1 MIYLVTYDLALVP
14 QPPFS
19 FIPPPP
25 HPLYQ
30 ELQHLKGS
38 RSWWH
43 YLDKTWL
50 LSTEESLQELDK
62 RLRRHLRDTDKLLI
76 VKLGGAY
83 AGLLPSEAWEWIE
96 ERMSAGEL
104 VK

>member
-1 MIYLVTYDLALVP
+1 VIYLVSYDLVLMP

-19 FIPPPP
+19 SIPPPP

-30 ELQHLKGS
+30 ELKRC

-50 LSTEESLQELDK
+50 ISTQETLDQVDK
-62 RLRRHLRDTDKLLI
+62 RLRQHLGPTDKLLI
-76 VKLGGAY
+76 LKFHGEY
-83 AGLLPSEAWEWIE
+83 AGTLPEEAWGWME
-96 ERMSAGEL
+96 ERMSVGEL